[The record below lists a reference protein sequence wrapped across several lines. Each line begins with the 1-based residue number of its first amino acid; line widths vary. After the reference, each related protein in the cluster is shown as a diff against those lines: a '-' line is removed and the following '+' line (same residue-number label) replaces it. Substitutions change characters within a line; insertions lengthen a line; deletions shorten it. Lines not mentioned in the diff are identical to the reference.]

1 MQKLHK
7 AEYKSSKPCKNLKK
21 TGYKHMQDMQKIQKK
36 PKKLVKHV
44 ETLKSIIQYNYN

>member
-36 PKKLVKHV
+36 PQKTSKTCRNIKKYN
-44 ETLKSIIQYNYN
+44 TIQL